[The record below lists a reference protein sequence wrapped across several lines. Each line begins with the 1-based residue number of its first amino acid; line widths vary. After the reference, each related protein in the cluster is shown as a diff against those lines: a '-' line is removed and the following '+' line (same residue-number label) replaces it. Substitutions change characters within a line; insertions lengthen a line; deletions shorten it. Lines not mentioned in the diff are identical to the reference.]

1 MNGSPFGRAP
11 AKRVRGRDKVLIV
24 TMYYNGDSKYFLRNP
39 IKIGVMIVQ
48 YGCIGEVLKHS
59 FSAEIHPLLSDA
71 AYELCEIPKAELAAF
86 MERRDFRGIN
96 VTIPYK
102 QAVIPFLHEIDHTA
116 REIGAVNTVVNRDGL
131 LYGYNTDFYG
141 MCRLLSHLGAELS
154 GKKVAIL
161 GTGGTSLTAVAV
173 ARHLGASEILRVSRS
188 EKEGCVTYEALKALH
203 SDARIL
209 INTTPCGMY
218 PHADEAPVDPA
229 DFPDLEC
236 VADAVYNPLH
246 TELVLRARERGI
258 AAEGGLYMLVAQA
271 VRAAEIFHETSYPEE
286 TVDCIWRSL
295 MRKKENVVLIGM
307 PGSGKTTVGALLA
320 NSMERSFCDT
330 DEEIWKESNR
340 TPAEIIG
347 EQGEVRFREMET
359 KIIKEQ
365 IAPKNSRIIATGGGA
380 ILRSENERMLR
391 RNGRLYLLDR
401 PVEKLI
407 PTLDRPLS
415 SDRESLERR
424 YRERYQRYHEAAD
437 VVIFD
442 PETAEAAAE
451 LIRKEFEA

>member
-1 MNGSPFGRAP
+1 M
-11 AKRVRGRDKVLIV
+11 
-24 TMYYNGDSKYFLRNP
+24 
-39 IKIGVMIVQ
+39 Q
-48 YGCIGEVLKHS
+48 YGCIGETLKHS

-71 AYELCEIPKAELAAF
+71 AYELCEIPKENLSAF
-86 MERRDFRGIN
+86 MERREFRGIN

-102 QAVIPFLHEIDHTA
+102 QAVIPFLHFVDDTA
-116 REIGAVNTVVNRDGL
+116 REIGAVNTIVNRDGL

-141 MCRLLSHLGAELS
+141 MSRLLSHLGAELD

-161 GTGGTSLTAVAV
+161 GTGGTSLTAMAV

-188 EKEGCVTYEALKALH
+188 EKDGCVTYEELKARH
-203 SDARIL
+203 TDAQIL

-218 PHADEAPVDPA
+218 PHADECPVEPS
-229 DFPDLEC
+229 DFPNLEC
-236 VADAVYNPLH
+236 VADAVYNPLR
-246 TELVLRARERGI
+246 TELILRAREQGI

-271 VRAAEIFHETSYPEE
+271 VRAAEIFHNTSYPEE
-286 TVDCIWRSL
+286 TVDRIWRGL

-330 DEEIWKESNR
+330 DDEIQKESNQ

-347 EQGEVRFREMET
+347 ARGEADFRDMET
-359 KIIKEQ
+359 RIIKEQ
-365 IAPKNSRIIATGGGA
+365 IAHRNSEIIATGGGA
-380 ILRSENERMLR
+380 ILRKENERMLR
-391 RNGRLYLLDR
+391 RNGRIYLLDR

-415 SDRESLERR
+415 ADREALERR
-424 YRERYQRYHEAAD
+424 YRERYERYHGAAD
-437 VVIFD
+437 VVVYD
-442 PETAEAAAE
+442 PETPEAACD
-451 LIRKEFEA
+451 LIREEFEE

>member
-1 MNGSPFGRAP
+1 M
-11 AKRVRGRDKVLIV
+11 
-24 TMYYNGDSKYFLRNP
+24 
-39 IKIGVMIVQ
+39 Q

-102 QAVIPFLHEIDHTA
+102 QAVIPFLHFIDDTA

-141 MCRLLSHLGAELS
+141 MCSLLSHLGAELS

-161 GTGGTSLTAVAV
+161 GTGGTSLTAAAV

-188 EKEGCVTYEALKALH
+188 EKEGCVTYEALKTLH

-236 VADAVYNPLH
+236 VADAVYNPLR
-246 TELVLRARERGI
+246 TELVLRARERGV

-271 VRAAEIFHETSYPEE
+271 VRAAEIFHDTSYPNE
-286 TVDCIWRSL
+286 TVERIWRNL
-295 MRKKENVVLIGM
+295 MRKKENAVLIGM
-307 PGSGKTTVGALLA
+307 PGSGKTTVGLLLA
-320 NSMERSFCDT
+320 ELLNRAVSDT
-330 DEEIWKESNR
+330 D
-340 TPAEIIG
+340 AEITDAVGRAPAQIISELG
-347 EQGEVRFREMET
+347 EEAFRDAET
-359 KIIKEQ
+359 KIIRER
-365 IAPKNSRIIATGGGA
+365 IAAKNGEIVATGGGA
-380 ILRSENERMLR
+380 VLRPENERMLR

-415 SDRESLERR
+415 SDREALERR
-424 YRERYQRYHEAAD
+424 YRERHQRYHEAAD